1 MSDEKVTL
9 DELAAK
15 LDQFGYDF
23 DPYGYMDAVST
34 REEGFEQIREEL
46 RQGKLSGYRE
56 YLQEVLDEEGEF
68 AGEAEQLLD
77 LMDRYETRGR
87 LTVQEKQSIL
97 ARIDELSKSKP
108 ALEKGKEI
116 LAKEEM
122 R

>member
-1 MSDEKVTL
+1 MSEEKVTL

-23 DPYGYMDAVST
+23 DPYGYMDAVSS

-77 LMDRYETRGR
+77 LMDRYESRGR

-108 ALEKGKEI
+108 VLEKGKEV